1 MLSLTAHERASTLP
15 LIFAL
20 GCALMCAAC
29 GAAKKDE
36 GGSLSIEARAVVND
50 NARPVSLE
58 TLYLLDADP
67 ILLAMAE
74 ADEGDAVQVRTHR
87 EHPRLRMLAGL
98 MNARRFAAYRL
109 GTDIAVVLEQSRP
122 LWETHVV
129 RTARTDE
136 RGRAAFDG
144 LAPGNYW
151 LMCLSER
158 DGKLAF
164 WNPRV
169 TIARGAS
176 ENIVLDLNNALTF
189 SDSPARR

>member
-1 MLSLTAHERASTLP
+1 MLNPAAHDRANTSLLM
-15 LIFAL
+15 LAL
-20 GCALMCAAC
+20 ACALLGAGC
-29 GAAKKDE
+29 GATNKDE
-36 GGSLSIEARAVVND
+36 GGSLSVEARVVVNGA
-50 NARPVSLE
+50 ARPVSLE

-67 ILLAMAE
+67 IRVAMTE
-74 ADEGDAVQVRTHR
+74 ADEGDAAQAKTHR

-98 MNARRFAAYRL
+98 MNGRRFAAYPL
-109 GTDIAVVLEQSRP
+109 GTDIAVVLEQSKP

-136 RGRAAFDG
+136 RGRALFGG
-144 LAPGNYW
+144 LAPGHYW
-151 LMCLSER
+151 LTCLSER

-169 TIARGAS
+169 TVARGAS
-176 ENIVLDLNNALTF
+176 ETVVLDLSNALTF

>member
-1 MLSLTAHERASTLP
+1 MLSQAASDRSNTLP
-15 LIFAL
+15 LMLAL
-20 GCALMCAAC
+20 ACALLCAAC
-29 GAAKKDE
+29 GATNRDE
-36 GGSLSIEARAVVND
+36 GGSLSVEARVVVD
-50 NARPVSLE
+50 GDTRPVSGE

-74 ADEGDAVQVRTHR
+74 VNEGDAVQVRTHR

-98 MNARRFAAYRL
+98 MNARRLAAYRL
-109 GTDIAVVLEQSRP
+109 GTDIALVLEESRP

-136 RGRAAFDG
+136 RGRAVFDG
-144 LAPGNYW
+144 LAPGHYW
-151 LMCLSER
+151 LTCLSER

-169 TIARGAS
+169 TVARART
-176 ENIVLDLNNALTF
+176 EAVVLDQSNALTF
-189 SDSPARR
+189 GDSPARR